1 MTKSNHRED
10 REPFHYTNCGLDYVY
25 LVNGVEVHETPYG
38 RGVAIENADGLHQ
51 AIAIDVVSSPQA
63 LRGQEVRFL
72 RSLLEVSQA
81 GLGDILGCS
90 RATVARWEGARDT
103 VIQGSPDRIL
113 RMFVAIKLSGYE
125 LTEQITD
132 LLTEIGELE
141 HQLKLFEETDLGWQ
155 RKAA

>member
-1 MTKSNHRED
+1 MTKPNHRED
-10 REPFHYTNCGLDYVY
+10 REPFHYTDCGLDYVY
-25 LVNGVEVHETPYG
+25 LVNGFEVHETPYG
-38 RGVAIENADGLHQ
+38 RGVAIENADDLHR

-103 VIQGSPDRIL
+103 VIQGSPDRTL
-113 RMFVAIKLSGYE
+113 RMFVAMKQSGHE
-125 LTEQITD
+125 LAERIAD
-132 LLTEIGELE
+132 LLTEIDELE
-141 HQLKLFEETDLGWQ
+141 HQLTLFEETDQGWQ